1 MKDSPNRGVFL
12 YSLFDSSC
20 EFPYNESAIA
30 KVYHLEEFMNLT
42 EKIRALRESA
52 GLTQAELAE
61 TVGVSE
67 KVVSKWECGE
77 TKPSAEVLP
86 ALADAFGVSIDD
98 LFDHHRDLRGD
109 LLLSVRDYIRDTDP
123 ADVFDRMQEIVS
135 YMAFGA
141 EIRHSE
147 DGGWYTPEVMQE
159 IIGEWQE
166 LIDRDDPR
174 PQIFNSPSD
183 EMEMLTNIR
192 NDRLKFAVLQQ
203 YPGDMFENILDHY
216 ENYRYIFE
224 FLTMPGADSL
234 LKAAYGGTLPSDVTA
249 DYACEM
255 TGAAPETVTAFFKLT
270 QAREI
275 PAVIKGEEVTIYRW
289 CWYEGTN
296 LRAVIAAAYMI
307 SEKWG
312 GHR

>member
-1 MKDSPNRGVFL
+1 
-12 YSLFDSSC
+12 
-20 EFPYNESAIA
+20 
-30 KVYHLEEFMNLT
+30 MNLT
-42 EKIRALRESA
+42 EKIRALRENA
-52 GLTQAELAE
+52 ELTQAELAE
-61 TVGVSE
+61 RVGVSE

-77 TKPSAEVLP
+77 TKPSAEILP
-86 ALADAFGVSIDD
+86 ALADAFDISIDA
-98 LFDHHRDLRGD
+98 LFDHHHDLRGD
-109 LLLSVRDYIRDTDP
+109 LLNSVREYIRDTDP

-141 EIRHSE
+141 NIRQSE
-147 DGGWYTPEVMQE
+147 DGGWYTPAVMRE

-174 PQIFNSPSD
+174 PQIFTENSPSD

-203 YPGDMFENILDHY
+203 YPGDMFGKILDRFGD
-216 ENYRYIFE
+216 YRYIFE

-249 DYACEM
+249 DYACEL
-255 TGAAPETVTAFFKLT
+255 TGAAPETAAAFFRLT
-270 QAREI
+270 RAQEI
-275 PAVIKGEEVTIYRW
+275 TAVIKGQEVTIHQW
-289 CWYEGTN
+289 CWYTGTN